1 MVILMKVCLKIVK
14 KMDKEF
20 INFKTA
26 QFLKEVLKEIKLLV
40 LVKLFLLMVIHMK
53 VILLII

>member
-1 MVILMKVCLKIVK
+1 MKVCLKIVK